1 MMRTETH
8 RVKGGD
14 AMAANIVAIA
24 AAEDVGLRGYTEERI
39 MRAVDNG
46 EYIVLH
52 SRAIEAARKMS
63 KKATLDDAFVRR
75 VITEWLKVRSIAS
88 IKKRAL

>member
-1 MMRTETH
+1 MQNELY

-14 AMAANIVAIA
+14 AMASNVVAIA
-24 AAEDVGLRGYTEERI
+24 AAEDVALRGYTEEQI
-39 MRAVDNG
+39 IKAVNSG
-46 EYIVLH
+46 EYVVLH

-63 KKATLDDAFVRR
+63 KKAVLDDAFARR
-75 VITEWLKVRSIAS
+75 VITEWLKVRQVAS